1 MLALSTKIGR
11 IEPVMSNSEFAVIKT
26 GGKQYKVS
34 EGDVVKIAKLS
45 SDAKV
50 GDALTFDEVLLK
62 DNGSSTTLG
71 TPKLAGAKVSG
82 EITEIGRDKKV
93 MAVRYRAKSR
103 TFIRRGHR
111 QDFVRVKI
119 TKIA

>member
-1 MLALSTKIGR
+1 
-11 IEPVMSNSEFAVIKT
+11 MSNSEFAVIKT

-62 DNGSSTTLG
+62 DNGTVTTLG
-71 TPKLAGAKVSG
+71 TPKVSGAKVSG
-82 EITEIGRDKKV
+82 EIIEIGRAKKV

-111 QDFVRVKI
+111 QDFFRVKI
-119 TKIA
+119 SKIA

>member
-1 MLALSTKIGR
+1 MC
-11 IEPVMSNSEFAVIKT
+11 VMSNSEFAVIKT

-34 EGDVVKIAKLS
+34 EGSVIKIAKLS
-45 SDAKV
+45 SGAKV
-50 GDALTFDEVLLK
+50 GDSLTFDEVLLK

-71 TPKLAGAKVSG
+71 KPTVAGAKVSA
-82 EITEIGRDKKV
+82 EILEIGREKKV
-93 MAVRYRAKSR
+93 LAVRYKSKSR

-111 QDFVRVKI
+111 QDFVKVKI

>member
-1 MLALSTKIGR
+1 
-11 IEPVMSNSEFAVIKT
+11 MSNSEFAVIKT

-34 EGDVVKIAKLS
+34 EGIVIKIAKLS
-45 SDAKV
+45 NDAKV
-50 GDALTFDEVLLK
+50 GDTLTFDEVLLK

-71 TPKLAGAKVSG
+71 TPTVAGAKVSA
-82 EITEIGRDKKV
+82 EILEIGREKKV
-93 MAVRYRAKSR
+93 LAVRYRSKSR

-111 QDFVRVKI
+111 QDFVKVKI

>member
-1 MLALSTKIGR
+1 
-11 IEPVMSNSEFAVIKT
+11 MSNSEFAVIKA

-34 EGDVVKIAKLS
+34 SGDILKVAKLS

-62 DNGSSTTLG
+62 DNGSSTEIG
-71 TPKLAGAKVSG
+71 TPVISGSKVSG
-82 EITEIGRDKKV
+82 EILEIGRAKKV
-93 MAVRYRAKSR
+93 LAVRYRSKSR

-111 QDFVRVKI
+111 QDFFKIKI
-119 TKIA
+119 TNIA